1 LSPISRSP
9 RKKSPRP
16 RTRELAGVI
25 LRSTFPDH
33 YNGEGKGTAS
43 SLLTRPLLGFD
54 VITIS
59 SIVFPMQLSMR
70 TDYALRALFTLVE
83 HYGGQP
89 IPIIELA
96 RRNDIP
102 KRFLEHIMLDLKE
115 RGWVDSVAGKRGG
128 YRLARSPERIT
139 MGEVVRHFDGYL
151 APIACVSVSDY
162 KRCSQEPVCR
172 FRRVMLQSRNM
183 VAQLMDKATLA
194 EVMHGKPVSDAEVA
208 AIQGI
213 YGEGI

>member
-1 LSPISRSP
+1 
-9 RKKSPRP
+9 
-16 RTRELAGVI
+16 LAGVI
-25 LRSTFPDH
+25 LSEHSTPEYLTGQLQMGHNDR
-33 YNGEGKGTAS
+33 KRLQALRTARRAFDDNHDFNYR
-43 SLLTRPLLGFD
+43 LL
-54 VITIS
+54 
-59 SIVFPMQLSMR
+59 MQLSMR

-128 YRLARSPERIT
+128 YRLSKSPERIT

-151 APIACVSVSDY
+151 APLACVSVSDY

-183 VAQLMDKATLA
+183 VAQLMDNATLA
-194 EVMHGKPVSDAEVA
+194 EVMKGKPVSDAEVA

-213 YGEGI
+213 HGEGI